1 MYLWTSFCSLLLCAR
16 CFAAVLQLYHISVFF
31 ALVVG
36 PLFALIASAFSTLVV
51 KVGEESMCQP
61 KQAQGGFNEMKCLA
75 EGQI

>member
-1 MYLWTSFCSLLLCAR
+1 M
-16 CFAAVLQLYHISVFF
+16 
-31 ALVVG
+31 VG